1 MRDLNVWTSSKSDGT
16 TRNSVP
22 DLLVTVRA
30 AWQDNDG
37 VKHDEQIDRYL
48 LVQLA
53 WLRTNHPKAAQKLAE
68 ELVLEIEKLRRGI
81 KDVREIDV

>member
-16 TRNSVP
+16 TRNAVP

-30 AWQDNDG
+30 AWQDNAG
-37 VKHDEQIDRYL
+37 VKHDEQIGRYL

>member
-1 MRDLNVWTSSKSDGT
+1 MRDLNVWTSSKTDGT
-16 TRNSVP
+16 TRNAVP

-30 AWQDNDG
+30 AWQDNKG
-37 VKHDEQIDRYL
+37 LRHDEQIDRYL

-68 ELVLEIEKLRRGI
+68 DLVLEIEKLRRGI

>member
-16 TRNSVP
+16 TRNAVP

-30 AWQDNDG
+30 AWQDDAG

-68 ELVLEIEKLRRGI
+68 ELVLEIEKLRRGS

>member
-1 MRDLNVWTSSKSDGT
+1 MRDLNVWTSSRSGGT
-16 TRNSVP
+16 TRNAVP

-30 AWQDNDG
+30 AWQDNAG

>member
-16 TRNSVP
+16 TRNAVP

-30 AWQDNDG
+30 AWVDNEG
-37 VKHDEQIDRYL
+37 VAHDQQIDRYL

-53 WLRTNHPKAAQKLAE
+53 WLRTNHPRAAQKLAE
-68 ELVLEIEKLRRGI
+68 DLVLEIEKLRRGI
-81 KDVREIDV
+81 KSVTEFDS